1 MEEFR
6 NDLRLIL
13 NIVMPVIEIL
23 LVCLLGPKLLRFFMP
38 FVVGWVIAC
47 IANPLVRFL
56 ESRVKL
62 VRRHSSVLIVIVV
75 LAAIIGLGYLLVSR
89 LIILAMELAQ
99 DLPSIYETVAAE
111 ADQLLQSLDG
121 RLSFLPDTLQ
131 EVWRE
136 FTGDVGRSASVLVQ
150 QIASPTV
157 SIAGSVAKSVPSI
170 LVNTVV
176 MILSS
181 YFFIAEQEKIVAFW
195 KRYLPQDGSRYW
207 NHVKSETRR
216 LISGYF
222 LAQFRIMFIVA
233 LLLLVGF
240 LVLGIRY
247 AVPLAIGVAFL
258 DFLPVFGTG
267 TVLIPWAIC
276 ELLTGKYALAVGL
289 VLLYGLTQVVRQ
301 MIQPK
306 IVGDSMGL
314 PPLAT
319 LFFLFLG
326 FRLHGISGMILA
338 VPVGIFVLDLYQ
350 FGAFD
355 SMVESACELIG
366 KIRRFRKGEEK
377 E

>member
-62 VRRHSSVLIVIVV
+62 VRRHSSALIVIVV

-89 LIILAMELAQ
+89 LIILAMELAR

-267 TVLIPWAIC
+267 TILIPWAIC

>member
-62 VRRHSSVLIVIVV
+62 VRRHSSALIVIVV

>member
-62 VRRHSSVLIVIVV
+62 VRRHSSALIVIVV

-89 LIILAMELAQ
+89 LIILAVELAQ

-233 LLLLVGF
+233 PLLLVGF